1 MLDEPQDFLGIKE
14 AYDLNLTLSPQVEV
28 VAGNDARKEIGDQ
41 RPQTEGNEGDRNRG
55 KDLAG
60 RVTDAAHQNVRHQ
73 ATDQNG
79 GADEKVGAKNARATC
94 KSCKCGTP
102 VGTGERPAAAEE
114 GGAGKGEFGCFKN
127 GFVLLDDDAEK
138 RDEKERGGVGHQA
151 AEVAVL
157 SLTGKGLF
165 NGLRFAAA
173 SQKPGSVPNAGR
185 ADGKPQNGRQTHGA
199 QFAHKTAEKRGE
211 DGTDPS
217 RQRALLGDD
226 FAGGKGKEPACGIRE
241 VDGDDLG
248 EQSTLGRRP

>member
-14 AYDLNLTLSPQVEV
+14 AYDLNLALSPQVEV

-73 ATDQNG
+73 AADQNG
-79 GADEKVGAKNARATC
+79 GADEKVGAKNARAAG
-94 KSCKCGTP
+94 KPCKCGTP

-114 GGAGKGEFGCFKN
+114 GGAGKGEFGRFKN

-138 RDEKERGGVGHQA
+138 RD
-151 AEVAVL
+151 
-157 SLTGKGLF
+157 
-165 NGLRFAAA
+165 
-173 SQKPGSVPNAGR
+173 VPNAGR
-185 ADGKPQNGRQTHGA
+185 TDGKPQNGRQTHGA
-199 QFAHKTAEKRGE
+199 QFAHETAEKRGE